1 MRVYIIHTVG
11 HYSIQGVFLSYAAAV
26 DTLLQVRQEWDEAGI
41 GGRNS
46 LFIEEYQID
55 TTIPVLRN
63 FG

>member
-11 HYSIQGVFLSYAAAV
+11 HSSIQGVFISYAAAV
-26 DTLLQVRQEWDEAGI
+26 DALLKARQEWNAD
-41 GGRNS
+41 S
-46 LFIEEYQID
+46 LFIEEYQVD